1 MLRDALLIARLDL
14 ALLLR
19 QKETL
24 FWTFLMPLIF
34 FYFIGTVT
42 KGFDARGPGEET
54 IAARVAPDAGF
65 LAGEVLRRLEQQ
77 GFTVARED
85 AGAAPQPDSEEPARR
100 LTIPA
105 GFTAG
110 VLSGEQQVVRFE
122 HAGEGLRGD
131 YEIFRVQRAV
141 YTVLADV
148 IAAADPAGVEAPR
161 YADLGAAD
169 LAALRERPRA
179 LKLEVS
185 QAGKRKTIPS
195 GFEQAVPGTMVMFTM
210 IILLTSGASSLI
222 VERREG
228 LLRRLASAPMRRGA
242 VVLGKWGGR
251 MGLAVVQVAFA
262 MAVGRYVFGVRWGEN
277 LPMLALVM
285 LAYSGLLAALTLLVG
300 SYARSEGQAIGLSVL
315 GTNVLAAL
323 GGCWWPIEVTP
334 PAMQKLA
341 LFLPTGWTM
350 DAIHKLV
357 SFGAPA
363 SSVLPHV
370 LGMGLC
376 ALALGAV
383 AARVFRFQ

>member
-1 MLRDALLIARLDL
+1 MLSDALLIARLDL

-24 FWTFLMPLIF
+24 FWTFLMPLVF

-42 KGFDARGPGEET
+42 KGFGPRGPGEET
-54 IAARVAPDAGF
+54 IAVSVAPDAGF
-65 LAGEVLRRLEQQ
+65 LADEVLRRVEEQ
-77 GFTVARED
+77 GFKVARQD
-85 AGAAPQPDSEEPARR
+85 AATTAEEGGEEHARR
-100 LTIPA
+100 LSIPA

-110 VLSGEQQVVRFE
+110 VLSGEQQEVRFE

-131 YEIFRVQRAV
+131 YDAFRLQRAV

-148 IAAADPAGVEAPR
+148 IAAADPAGAEAPR
-161 YADLGAAD
+161 FADLSAAD
-169 LAALRERPRA
+169 LAALRARPRA
-179 LKLEVS
+179 LALEVS
-185 QAGKRKTIPS
+185 RAGKRKTIPT

-210 IILLTSGASSLI
+210 IILLTSGASSLL

-251 MGLAVVQVAFA
+251 IGLAVVQVAFA
-262 MAVGRYVFGVRWGEN
+262 MLVGRYVFGVRWGEN
-277 LPMLALVM
+277 LPMLACVL
-285 LAYSGLLAALTLLVG
+285 LAYAGLLAALALLLG
-300 SYARSEGQAIGLSVL
+300 SFARSEGQAIGLAVL
-315 GTNVLAAL
+315 ATNVFAAL

-350 DAIHKLV
+350 DAMHKLV
-357 SFGAPA
+357 SF
-363 SSVLPHV
+363 
-370 LGMGLC
+370 
-376 ALALGAV
+376 
-383 AARVFRFQ
+383 